1 MGVRRW
7 EKRSQFE
14 TLKPRGTAVAS
25 AAGKR
30 IRHEAGTPIIG
41 ILPYRD
47 GGAVG
52 TWPRGP
58 IGRGSGWNRRI
69 TAITVF
75 TPNQESGGYSSYSLT
90 RKKDPEPIRSAI
102 SLSVL
107 IFQGEK
113 GVVLEIFFSDVV
125 ALGGVD
131 IGVAGEFGD
140 GFNPAPFSRRL
151 LITVLLEE

>member
-1 MGVRRW
+1 MV
-7 EKRSQFE
+7 
-14 TLKPRGTAVAS
+14 
-25 AAGKR
+25 
-30 IRHEAGTPIIG
+30 
-41 ILPYRD
+41 ILP
-47 GGAVG
+47 
-52 TWPRGP
+52 
-58 IGRGSGWNRRI
+58 IH
-69 TAITVF
+69 F
-75 TPNQESGGYSSYSLT
+75 T

-140 GFNPAPFSRRL
+140 GFNPGAVFKEITNHRSSRGMKASALVELKSPQCGFQKLPHTLPAHRL
-151 LITVLLEE
+151 LLGPLSFNPREEVVSWLFFPSLN